1 MIQFIAA
8 AASLLGAIPSSAAAP
23 ATNGPVTF
31 GAFMPQGVEAAETGS
46 AWVTPVA
53 LAAAALLLLIVIK
66 KAR

>member
-8 AASLLGAIPSSAAAP
+8 AASLLGAIPGSAAGP
-23 ATNGPVTF
+23 ATTGPVTF
-31 GAFMPQGVEAAETGS
+31 GAFMPEGVSEAETGA

>member
-1 MIQFIAA
+1 
-8 AASLLGAIPSSAAAP
+8 
-23 ATNGPVTF
+23 
-31 GAFMPQGVEAAETGS
+31 MPQGVEAAETGS